1 MKDTFTK
8 CRVCGFDCSPFFP
21 WGVAGTT
28 PSYSICPNCGVEF
41 GYEDATLTGIQRYRE
56 KHLDTLSPPKCGVEM
71 IRDAKGNQG
80 WWEKWANFSQLNI
93 DKDLDVLDRPFAN
106 PTYAP
111 QFTFD
116 IALEIRRLILR
127 RYSRG
132 DPIRELA
139 QHIPGLLDAWERSNR
154 LSADICLQ
162 NNIAKCRDWTFDLA
176 DLNHYIWCFWLV
188 GLALLLEIPDDQ
200 WQRLLVLVDGEGQ
213 DALLDRVIAT
223 RQPNRIIANK
233 LLHNAPYLRLLKA
246 MNAPKA
252 QQAEWLKAFVD
263 HWYAELD
270 RPKKRGSDPTYYRPY
285 WYDYGDTNFEGGSYF
300 GRWCIE
306 AAVAA
311 KVFGID
317 DRLCL
322 AYEHYPGDLLRP
334 DGPSTHP
341 VRLEPKPRFFGRFF
355 KKKSS

>member
-1 MKDTFTK
+1 
-8 CRVCGFDCSPFFP
+8 
-21 WGVAGTT
+21 
-28 PSYSICPNCGVEF
+28 
-41 GYEDATLTGIQRYRE
+41 
-56 KHLDTLSPPKCGVEM
+56 M
-71 IRDAKGNQG
+71 IRDSKGNKAY
-80 WWEKWANFSQLNI
+80 WDKWVSYEIEQIKHRDQLLLGI
-93 DKDLDVLDRPFAN
+93 RAN
-106 PTYAP
+106 PLYDPEFSWGQT
-111 QFTFD
+111 QKHVV
-116 IALEIRRLILR
+116 LMLSS
-127 RYSRG
+127 YSRG
-132 DPIRELA
+132 DRIRELA
-139 QHIPGLLDAWERSNR
+139 QHIPGLLDAWELSNR
-154 LSADICLQ
+154 LSADICAQ
-162 NNIAKCRDWTFDLA
+162 NNISKCRDWTFDLA

-223 RQPNRIIANK
+223 RQPNRIIASK
-233 LLHNAPYLRLLKA
+233 LLHNAPYPRLLKA
-246 MNAPKA
+246 INAPKA

-317 DRLCL
+317 DRLSL
-322 AYEHYPGDLLRP
+322 GHEHYPGDLLRP
-334 DGPSTHP
+334 HGPSTHP
-341 VRLEPKPRFFGRFF
+341 VRLEPKLRFFGRFF
-355 KKKSS
+355 KKKSP